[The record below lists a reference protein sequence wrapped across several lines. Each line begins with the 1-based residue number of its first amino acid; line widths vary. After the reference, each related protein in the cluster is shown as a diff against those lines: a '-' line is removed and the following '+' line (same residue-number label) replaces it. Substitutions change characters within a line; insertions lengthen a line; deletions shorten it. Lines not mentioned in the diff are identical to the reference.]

1 MEPLA
6 AKRLFAAWGLAQVEL
21 CEEVL
26 VSETQK
32 ATAWPVGRA
41 IGSPWAMEVLESVA
55 GGGLGEEAP
64 AAGEPRRPGAAVS
77 IGNRGGAVVYVVLR
91 KEGQSRTAVVY
102 KPRG

>member
-1 MEPLA
+1 M
-6 AKRLFAAWGLAQVEL
+6 
-21 CEEVL
+21 
-26 VSETQK
+26 SETQK

-64 AAGEPRRPGAAVS
+64 AAGEPRRPGTAVS
-77 IGNRGGAVVYVVLR
+77 IGSRVCGGAVVYVVLR